1 MGKSS
6 FVNSF
11 LVGCD
16 PEVAVLGQNEL
27 PVRVDEIIHKDGQV
41 GYDHGG
47 RVMEFRPKPYKGTY
61 TLVKEL
67 KKLVEEARGTK
78 LGNYKWR
85 AGAVVRG
92 SERHDT
98 LGGHVWI
105 DLNPHATVH
114 VKRVQAMDK
123 VTELLERLEILPRQ
137 DCITRRRG
145 HYGKFGDVR
154 ILDGNRPRFEYRTM
168 PSWMF
173 SPQVTFACLTLA
185 KLAAAN
191 PEAASELLK
200 PADAS
205 ASQLYGFLEAFKSKD
220 RNAARLL
227 EKILSP
233 HGKSV
238 RGLQSDPETD
248 VKEAWEG
255 KLSF

>member
-16 PEVAVLGQNEL
+16 PEVAVLGQNGL
-27 PVRVDEIIHKDGQV
+27 PIRVDTLIRKDGEV

-47 RVMEFRPKPYKGTY
+47 RVLEFRPKPFKGTY

-67 KKLVEEARGTK
+67 KKLVEEARVTK
-78 LGNYKWR
+78 LGGYKWK
-85 AGAVVRG
+85 AGAVVKG
-92 SERHDT
+92 SDQQDT

-105 DLNPHATVH
+105 DLNPHVAMH

-145 HYGKFGDVR
+145 AYGKFGDVR
-154 ILDGNRPRFEYRTM
+154 ILNGNRPRFEYRTM

-173 SPQVTFACLTLA
+173 NPKVAFACLTLA
-185 KLAAAN
+185 KLAAAS
-191 PEAASELLK
+191 PEAAMELLK
-200 PADAS
+200 PANAS
-205 ASQLYGFLEAFKSKD
+205 ANQLHEFLATFKSKD

-227 EKILSP
+227 EKVLSKDIRNLQADP
-233 HGKSV
+233 DGDV
-238 RGLQSDPETD
+238 R
-248 VKEAWEG
+248 EAWAG

>member
-1 MGKSS
+1 MGKTS
-6 FVNSF
+6 FVNTF

-16 PEVAVLGQNEL
+16 PEVAVLGQDGEPMVINTL
-27 PVRVDEIIHKDGQV
+27 IRKDGQV

-47 RVMEFRPKPYKGTY
+47 RVLEFRPKPYKGTY

-67 KKLVEEARGTK
+67 KKLVEQARTTTK
-78 LGNYKWR
+78 LGDYKWK

-92 SERHDT
+92 SNRHDT

-105 DLNPHATVH
+105 DLSPYATVH
-114 VKRVQAMDK
+114 NKRIQSLDK

-145 HYGKFGDVR
+145 SYGKFGDVR

-173 SPQVTFACLTLA
+173 SPQVAFACLTLC
-185 KLAAAN
+185 KLVAAEPDSGELIQ
-191 PEAASELLK
+191 PEK
-200 PADAS
+200 AS
-205 ASQLYGFLEAFKSKD
+205 AEQLLEFLRAFKGKD

-227 EKILSP
+227 ERVISSKTSLRNLQADP
-233 HGKSV
+233 GADV
-238 RGLQSDPETD
+238 R
-248 VKEAWEG
+248 EAWEA
-255 KLSF
+255 KLTF